1 MFNIVTGRGST
12 IHIPFG
18 SSKFKFSYT
27 HGKRHG
33 GGRGIFVARQYI
45 EDLMEYG
52 DQFIS
57 RGDVAFDGGAN
68 QGIYTTAF
76 ANYVGAT
83 GKVISIE
90 PMKYAVDLI
99 QKNCELNGLDNVE
112 IANAGLSDEI
122 GTARLDLS
130 EGVGSASITNDY
142 GGEDVIEIE
151 TTTID
156 TLVEQFSL
164 DRVDFIKLDIEGAE
178 LKALYG
184 AKNTIEKFNPRFC
197 LEVTS
202 DTGVEAHEHL
212 INLGYAG
219 YVFVEGQLE
228 QVGQLNL
235 PYPNIFYM
243 RG

>member
-1 MFNIVTGRGST
+1 
-12 IHIPFG
+12 
-18 SSKFKFSYT
+18 
-27 HGKRHG
+27 
-33 GGRGIFVARQYI
+33 
-45 EDLMEYG
+45 MEYG

-184 AKNTIEKFNPRFC
+184 AKNTIEKLKPTSISSTSVMLVMC
-197 LEVTS
+197 LSRVNLNRS
-202 DTGVEAHEHL
+202 DSSICLTQIFSTCAGKHEAVQGKGIKH
-212 INLGYAG
+212 IKAIDRASRAAG
-219 YVFVEGQLE
+219 A
-228 QVGQLNL
+228 
-235 PYPNIFYM
+235 
-243 RG
+243 